1 MSQHPIRMTMIRKI
15 IELKVTQT
23 SNRKI
28 AELLG
33 IARATSDKY
42 ISLLNESGVSPTELL
57 LLSDSDLEE
66 LFSSTQSQSL
76 ASRYQDL
83 LDFFPYASKELS
95 KVGVTKMFLWKE
107 YRDRHSTGYEY
118 CQFNFHFRKW
128 IKKQDVPMHFEH
140 KAGDKLF
147 VDYAGKKLEYVDA
160 DTGEVLTAEIF
171 VAILGCSQLT
181 YVEASASQKKEDFVA
196 SVERAL
202 IFFGGVP
209 QCIVPDNLKSAVTK
223 SDRYEPQIN
232 ERFADFAT
240 HYGTMILPTRS
251 RKPRDKALVEG
262 AVKITYQRIF
272 APLRDKPHI
281 SLTLL
286 NDNIAELL
294 KEHNQKPMQ
303 RTGSSRMENFVATE
317 KETLKALPQERY
329 ENKHYKWVTVH
340 KNAHIVLSEDK
351 HYYSV
356 PYRCVGEKVKVV
368 YTSSEVEVYY
378 HLNRI
383 AYHKRN
389 YTNHKYTTVADHM
402 PSAHQFVAD
411 WNDDKFLSW
420 ATNIGISTRE
430 AIAHILKSKLHPEQA
445 YKSCIGI
452 LSMAKKVGNDRLEKA
467 CKRALEYQAC
477 NYKSIQNI
485 LEKGLDDTTLVEPQQ
500 CKLPF
505 HDNIRGKEFYQ

>member
-15 IELKVTQT
+15 IELKVTHT

-42 ISLLNESGVSPTELL
+42 ISLLKQSGIRPEELL
-57 LLSDSDLEE
+57 LLEDSDLEE
-66 LFSSTQSQSL
+66 LFSTTQSQNL
-76 ASRYQDL
+76 ASRYHDL
-83 LDFFPYASKELS
+83 LGFFPYAAGELS

-107 YRDRHSTGYEY
+107 YRAQFPNGYEY

-128 IKKQDVPMHFEH
+128 VKKQDVPMHFEH
-140 KAGDKLF
+140 KAGDKLY
-147 VDYAGKKLEYVDA
+147 VDYTGKKLEYIDV
-160 DTGEVLTAEIF
+160 DTGEVHTAEVF

-181 YVEASASQKKEDFVA
+181 YVEASPSQKKEDFIA

-232 ERFADFAT
+232 ESFADFAQ
-240 HYGTMILPTRS
+240 HYGTMIVPARS

-272 APLRDKPHI
+272 APLRDKPYT
-281 SLTLL
+281 SLALL
-286 NDNIAELL
+286 NADIAELL
-294 KEHNQKPMQ
+294 KEHNLKPMQ
-303 RTGSSRMENFVATE
+303 RTGSSRMEKFVATE
-317 KETLKALPQERY
+317 QETLKPLPQERY

-340 KNAHIVLSEDK
+340 KNSHIMLSEDK

-378 HLNRI
+378 HLVRV

-389 YTNHKYTTVADHM
+389 YTNHKYTTIADHM
-402 PSAHQFVAD
+402 PSAHQFVTD
-411 WNDDKFLSW
+411 WNDEKFLSW
-420 ATNIGISTRE
+420 AAGIGVSTRE
-430 AIAHILKSKLHPEQA
+430 AIAVILKSKLHPEQA
-445 YKSCIGI
+445 YKACIGV
-452 LSMAKKVGNDRLEKA
+452 LTMAKKAGNDRLENA

-485 LEKGLDDTTLVEPQQ
+485 LQKGLDDTAAVEPQQ
-500 CKLPF
+500 YHLPF